1 MPISEV
7 ILYAFMATAI
17 VFIFVTV
24 VIDNNKNE
32 RK

>member
-1 MPISEV
+1 MPLSEA

>member
-24 VIDNNKNE
+24 VIDTNRNK
-32 RK
+32 KK

>member
-1 MPISEV
+1 MPISEI

>member
-1 MPISEV
+1 MMPLSEI

-17 VFIFVTV
+17 IFIFVTV
-24 VIDNNKNE
+24 VLDNKNE